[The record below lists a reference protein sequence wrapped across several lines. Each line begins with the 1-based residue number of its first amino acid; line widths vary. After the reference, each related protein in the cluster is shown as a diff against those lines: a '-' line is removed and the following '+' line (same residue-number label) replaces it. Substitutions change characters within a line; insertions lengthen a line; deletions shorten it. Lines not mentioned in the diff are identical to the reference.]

1 MTDSVFSRANNVLLQ
16 NSVPEKLRLTREL
29 QQDWLAGKL
38 ALIPESKFKCS
49 EPGQPVNLVFVV
61 PSKLPRRTLHSA
73 SGQIAFIHA
82 LTHIEFTAINLALD
96 IIARFQDMP
105 RQFYQDWVQVAAEEA
120 SHFELLNT
128 RLLSLGSRYGDL
140 PVHNGLW
147 TMATKTAH
155 DVLDRL
161 ALVPRMLE
169 ARGLDVTPDMINRLL
184 EINDHQTADILKKIL
199 EDEIGHVKIGSQW
212 FSYVC
217 KQRGFD
223 PHNTFFDLL
232 KKNAGSQIRKPVNR
246 VARKQAGF
254 SEQELNSLEKMT
266 D

>member
-1 MTDSVFSRANNVLLQ
+1 MTDSVFLRASEVLLQ
-16 NSVPEKLRLTREL
+16 NSVHEKLGQTRKL

-38 ALIPESKFKCS
+38 DLSRDRSLELNAPGIPT
-49 EPGQPVNLVFVV
+49 NLEFVT
-61 PSKLPRRTLHSA
+61 PAKLPRRTLHSA
-73 SGQIAFIHA
+73 LGQIAFIHA

-105 RQFYQDWVQVAAEEA
+105 RQFYQDWIQVAVEETG
-120 SHFELLNT
+120 HFELLNT
-128 RLLSLGSRYGDL
+128 RLLSLGSEYGNL

-155 DVLDRL
+155 DVLHRL

-184 EINDHQTADILKKIL
+184 EINDQETAGILEKIL
-199 EDEIGHVKIGSQW
+199 QDEIGHVKIGSQW

-217 KQRGFD
+217 KKRGLD
-223 PHNTFFDLL
+223 PHSTFFDLL
-232 KKNAGSQIRKPVNR
+232 KVNAGSQIRKPINHE
-246 VARKQAGF
+246 ARKQAGF
-254 SEQELNSLEKMT
+254 SEQELNSLDQMT
-266 D
+266 G

>member
-1 MTDSVFSRANNVLLQ
+1 VLLQ
-16 NSVPEKLRLTREL
+16 NSTPEKLRLTSEL

-38 ALIPESKFKCS
+38 ALITESKFKCS
-49 EPGQPVNLVFVV
+49 EPGQPDNLVFV
-61 PSKLPRRTLHSA
+61 PPAKLPRRTLHSA
-73 SGQIAFIHA
+73 SGQISFIHA

-105 RQFYQDWVQVAAEEA
+105 RQFYHDWIQVAAEED

-155 DVLDRL
+155 DVLHRL

-184 EINDHQTADILKKIL
+184 EVNDHQTAGILKKIL
-199 EDEIGHVKIGSQW
+199 EDEIGHVKVGSQW

-217 KQRGFD
+217 QKRELD
-223 PHNTFFDLL
+223 SHTTFFDLL
-232 KKNAGSQIRKPVNR
+232 RINAGSQIRKPINR
-246 VARKQAGF
+246 DARKRAGF
-254 SEQELNSLEKMT
+254 SEQELNSLDQMT

>member
-1 MTDSVFSRANNVLLQ
+1 MTDSVFLRANEVLLQ
-16 NSVPEKLRLTREL
+16 NNVNEKLRLTGKL

-38 ALIPESKFKCS
+38 EPSRDNSLECSK
-49 EPGQPVNLVFVV
+49 PGQPENLVYVA
-61 PSKLPRRTLHSA
+61 PSKLPRRTLHSV
-73 SGQIAFIHA
+73 SGKIAFIHA

-105 RQFYQDWVQVAAEEA
+105 RQFYQDWIRVAAEEA
-120 SHFELLNT
+120 SHFDLLNT
-128 RLLSLGSRYGDL
+128 RLISLGSRYGDL

-147 TMATKTAH
+147 TMATKTAN

-184 EINDHQTADILKKIL
+184 EINDHETADILKKIL
-199 EDEIGHVKIGSQW
+199 ADEIGHVKIGSQW

-217 KQRGFD
+217 KKRGLDSFT
-223 PHNTFFDLL
+223 TFFELL
-232 KKNAGSQIRKPVNR
+232 RKNAGNQIRKPINHE
-246 VARKQAGF
+246 ARKLAGF
-254 SEQELNSLEKMT
+254 SEQELNSLEQMT